1 MDNGRIKREITRDKK
16 KKNSE
21 TDDNVKT
28 VL

>member
-1 MDNGRIKREITRDKK
+1 MDNGRIKREFKRDKK

-21 TDDNVKT
+21 TDDNVRT